1 MVGET
6 SVHYGVLAIAIA
18 QTSSLSPG
26 QVEAANFLGQ
36 MPLGTHFC
44 IFHETTED
52 MFDTFVPY
60 FRDGLENN
68 EFCLWVVPDALR
80 REQALKLLRKALPDF
95 DRYLAQESIEL
106 VIHDEWFFKQGTFDL
121 PAVIGRLG
129 DKIAQALSRGYAGL
143 RMNKSGSRLYKECPR
158 QFPAYESELN
168 ALIANGRL
176 IVLCTFSLHESGAK
190 EVLDAARAHQ
200 ITAARRNGCWEV
212 IETAELKEAV
222 HKIKKLQQHA
232 FGPRFGA
239 ADCARAQGS
248 YRDRKGGDEQ
258 GGCSNAWYQPA
269 HNRISPRKHQGKD
282 WCEDHCRSGAN
293 RAGRQ
298 RARLMQT
305 LPPSCLRS

>member
-1 MVGET
+1 MIGVT

-60 FRDGLENN
+60 FRDGLENK

-80 REQALKLLRKALPDF
+80 REQALKLLRTALPDF
-95 DRYLAQESIEL
+95 DRYLAQASIEL

-121 PAVIGRLG
+121 QAVIGRLG
-129 DKIAQALSRGYAGL
+129 DKIDQALSRGYAGL

-168 ALIANGRL
+168 AVIANGIL
-176 IVLCTFSLHESGAK
+176 IVLCTFSLHESGAM

-222 HKIKKLQQHA
+222 HKIKKLQQHGSTPDLA
-232 FGPRFGA
+232 LLTARERKVLIETVRGA
-239 ADCARAQGS
+239 TSKEAA
-248 YRDRKGGDEQ
+248 
-258 GGCSNAWYQPA
+258 
-269 HNRISPRKHQGKD
+269 
-282 WCEDHCRSGAN
+282 
-293 RAGRQ
+293 
-298 RARLMQT
+298 QT
-305 LPPSCLRS
+305 LGISRRTIEFHRANIREKIGVRTTVDLVRTVLGDSGLG

>member
-26 QVEAANFLGQ
+26 QLEAATFLGQ

-44 IFHETTED
+44 IFHETAED

-60 FRDGLENN
+60 FRDGLENK
-68 EFCLWVVPDALR
+68 EFCLWIVPDALR
-80 REQALKLLRKALPDF
+80 REQALKLLRQALPDF
-95 DRYLAQESIEL
+95 DHYLAQESIEL

-129 DKIAQALSRGYAGL
+129 DKLNQALSRGYAGL

-222 HKIKKLQQHA
+222 HKIKKPQQHA
-232 FGPRFGA
+232 SAPDLALLTARERKVLGEIVKGA
-239 ADCARAQGS
+239 TSKEAA
-248 YRDRKGGDEQ
+248 
-258 GGCSNAWYQPA
+258 
-269 HNRISPRKHQGKD
+269 
-282 WCEDHCRSGAN
+282 
-293 RAGRQ
+293 
-298 RARLMQT
+298 QT
-305 LPPSCLRS
+305 LGISRRTIEFHRANIREKIGVRTTVDLVRTVLGDSDLD

>member
-1 MVGET
+1 
-6 SVHYGVLAIAIA
+6 
-18 QTSSLSPG
+18 
-26 QVEAANFLGQ
+26 
-36 MPLGTHFC
+36 
-44 IFHETTED
+44 

-80 REQALKLLRKALPDF
+80 REQALKLLRTALPDF

-106 VIHDEWFFKQGTFDL
+106 VIHDEWFFEQGTFDL

-176 IVLCTFSLHESGAK
+176 IVLCTFSLHESGAM

-222 HKIKKLQQHA
+222 HKIKKLQQHGSA
-232 FGPRFGA
+232 PDLALLTARERKVLIETVRGA
-239 ADCARAQGS
+239 TSKEAA
-248 YRDRKGGDEQ
+248 
-258 GGCSNAWYQPA
+258 
-269 HNRISPRKHQGKD
+269 
-282 WCEDHCRSGAN
+282 
-293 RAGRQ
+293 
-298 RARLMQT
+298 QT
-305 LPPSCLRS
+305 LGISRRTIEFHRANIREKIGVRTTVDLVRTVLGDSGLG